1 MKFPKAYTAGELAVL
16 AGAALYGNTDLKLSG
31 LNEIHRVE
39 PGDLTFSDHP
49 KYYEK
54 ALQSRASAVLVDRPM
69 DCPPG
74 KALLVCDEPFRVFNA
89 LITHFRES
97 APRMQKTVGEGTVVM
112 PGVFLGDDVRIGS
125 GCILYPGVYIGDGCV
140 VGDGVVIQANTVV
153 GGNAFYYKKTD
164 RGYERLQSCGRVV
177 IHDGVEIGAGC
188 TIDRG
193 VTSDTVIGTGTKIDN
208 LVHVGHDTVIGRD
221 CLFAAQVGIAG
232 AVTVGDGVILWGQ
245 VGVQKDLHIGDG
257 VVVLGQ
263 SGVAKSLKPKT
274 TYFGSPVR
282 EAREKMKELAQI
294 KRLPELV
301 GWFDLNS
308 AKTP

>member
-1 MKFPKAYTAGELAVL
+1 MKFPKAHTAGELAVL
-16 AGAALYGNTDLKLSG
+16 AGASLLGNADVKLTG

-39 PGDLTFSDHP
+39 AGDLTFSDHP
-49 KYYEK
+49 KYYGK
-54 ALQSRASAVLVDRPM
+54 ALHSNASAVLVDRPM
-69 DCPPG
+69 ECPPG
-74 KALLVCDEPFRVFNA
+74 KALLVCAGPFRAFNA

-97 APRMQKTVGEGTVVM
+97 TPRTQKTVGEGTVVM
-112 PGVFLGDDVRIGS
+112 PGVFLGDDVRIGN
-125 GCILYPGVYIGDGCV
+125 GCLLYPGVYIGDGCI
-140 VGDGVVIQANTVV
+140 VGDRVVIQANTVI

-164 RGYERLQSCGRVV
+164 RGYEPLQSCGRVV
-177 IHDGVEIGAGC
+177 IHDRVEIGAGC

-208 LVHVGHDTVIGRD
+208 LVHVGHDTVVGKD

-274 TYFGSPVR
+274 AYFGSPVR